1 MSSIERMKNL
11 EKKRSIIMK
20 EILSFRSMIPG
31 AFKIVYCKCGKE
43 NCWCYQKK
51 GHPFRRITWT
61 ENGLSKTKAIPQK
74 DVDWIKE
81 VTGNYRKFR
90 KKCKEIKEL
99 QDGLKNLLDE
109 YGKEIIKKSRQLRD
123 YF

>member
-1 MSSIERMKNL
+1 MFFRLLLDFHRILSSYRIKNL
-11 EKKRSIIMK
+11 EKKRSLIMK

-90 KKCKEIKEL
+90 KKP
-99 QDGLKNLLDE
+99 DF
-109 YGKEIIKKSRQLRD
+109 SRRAIPA
-123 YF
+123 